1 MITRILLAGLFAST
15 LVLAQGGRGGGG
27 SRGGDMAPTFMV
39 PGTRIDRVS
48 DALKLT
54 KDQKKDIKA
63 TMDDAQKDAA
73 PVHDLILRG
82 RLAIAEAV
90 AAGKPQ
96 EEIDKA
102 VRAEAELDTQM
113 ASIELHAFAK
123 AVSFLEVDQKQR
135 GVSMLFAMVRGAFN
149 GKNWNT
155 DPQQ

>member
-1 MITRILLAGLFAST
+1 
-15 LVLAQGGRGGGG
+15 
-27 SRGGDMAPTFMV
+27 MAPMMV
-39 PGTRIDRVS
+39 SSGTRIDRVS

-73 PVHDLILRG
+73 PVHDLILKG

-102 VRAEAELDTQM
+102 VRAEADLDTQM

-135 GVSMLFAMVRGAFN
+135 GVPIMFAMVRGAFN

-155 DPQQ
+155 DQQQ

>member
-1 MITRILLAGLFAST
+1 MLTRILLAGLFAST
-15 LVLAQGGRGGGG
+15 LVFAQGGRGGG
-27 SRGGDMAPTFMV
+27 SRGGGDMAPMMMSS
-39 PGTRIDRVS
+39 GTRIDHLS

-73 PVHDLILRG
+73 PVHDLIVKS

-135 GVSMLFAMVRGAFN
+135 GVPLMFAIVRGAFN

-155 DPQQ
+155 DQQQ

>member
-1 MITRILLAGLFAST
+1 MITRILLGGLFAST
-15 LVLAQGGRGGGG
+15 LVFAQGGRGGG
-27 SRGGDMAPTFMV
+27 SRGGGDMAPMMV
-39 PGTRIDRVS
+39 SSGTRIDRVS

-73 PVHDLILRG
+73 PVHDLILKG

-102 VRAEAELDTQM
+102 VRAEADLDTQM

-135 GVSMLFAMVRGAFN
+135 GVPIMFAMVRGAFN

-155 DPQQ
+155 DQQQ